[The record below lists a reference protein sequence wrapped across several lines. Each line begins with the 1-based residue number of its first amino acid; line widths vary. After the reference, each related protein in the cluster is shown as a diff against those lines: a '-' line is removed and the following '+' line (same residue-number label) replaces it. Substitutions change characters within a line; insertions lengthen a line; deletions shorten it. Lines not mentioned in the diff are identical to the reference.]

1 MTTAKFAVLMRHAR
15 RVVVLGVMLALV
27 AVIIPDSGRQRFEAS
42 LVKVEGVSGLDTDP
56 GVVWILAL
64 GSDARPGQPV
74 LSSRADTIQLVGFNP
89 RTGYATIIGVP
100 RDSYVDIPG
109 YGRNKINAS
118 MVYGGPQLMAKSVA
132 NMVGIA
138 PDYVF
143 TTSFWGFSRMVWTMG
158 GVRVWSQHSF
168 AERLAKIHHG
178 WNKLNGVEALVFVRE
193 RHQLPGGDFDR
204 SLNQGRFLIDGLR
217 RALAVTRDPGALE
230 RLLYTFVGQTDV
242 DVGPV
247 ELYRLSRAVLRID
260 PSKVKQCVIDGTT
273 GYAGGASVVYPN
285 LSQAHSIARRAGRD
299 GRLEGRC

>member
-27 AVIIPDSGRQRFEAS
+27 AVVIPDSGRQRFDAS
-42 LVKVEGVSGLDTDP
+42 LVKVDGVSGLDTDP

-118 MVYGGPQLMAKSVA
+118 MVYGGPQLMAESVA
-132 NMVGIA
+132 NAFGIA

-168 AERLAKIHHG
+168 AERLAKIHRG
-178 WNKLNGVEALVFVRE
+178 WNQLNGVEALVFVRQ

-204 SLNQGRFLIDGLR
+204 SRNQGRFLIDGLR
-217 RALAVTRDPGALE
+217 RALTVTQDPGALE
-230 RLLYTFVGQTDV
+230 RLLYTFVGQTDI
-242 DVGPV
+242 DIGPV
-247 ELYRLSRAVLRID
+247 ELYRLSRGVLRID
-260 PSKVKQCVIDGTT
+260 PSKVKQCVIGGTT

-285 LSQAHSIARRAGRD
+285 LSQAHDIARRAGRD
-299 GRLEGRC
+299 GRLEGGC